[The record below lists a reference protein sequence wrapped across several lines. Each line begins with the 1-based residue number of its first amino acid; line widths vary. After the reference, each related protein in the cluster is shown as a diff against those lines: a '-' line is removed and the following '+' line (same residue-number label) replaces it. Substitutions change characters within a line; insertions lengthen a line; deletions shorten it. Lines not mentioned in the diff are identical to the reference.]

1 MRLKTILMIT
11 GGFAIFLLLG
21 WIVGMRLEDTDMDM
35 GSFLSESRTELGSP
49 LKTTDIR
56 SRLSDLGMLTP
67 FEESDL
73 PVLSTR
79 MPEFG
84 GIEAWLN
91 SDPGAQAD
99 LRGKVVLIDFWTYS
113 CINCIRTLPYITS
126 WDEKYRDEGL
136 VVIGVHTPE
145 FAFEKRKRNVE
156 KAIKRNGIEY
166 AVGLDNTFTTWRN
179 YSNRYWPSKYLFDGR
194 GRLRYSHFGEGKYQE
209 TEEAIRAL
217 LHELG
222 EVTTDDYSSFES
234 DVQYRRIGSVETY
247 IGYARQS
254 LLGSPERVA
263 RDQVQDYTRVAD
275 PVSNKFYLDGSWKIG
290 SEGAT
295 LVSGEGQLVYRYT
308 ASDVHLVMGAPGG
321 TVRAEIRLDGAPV
334 TEPFRSSDIVEE
346 DGRTYVYID
355 EERMYTL
362 IDGPGEYK
370 EHLLE
375 ILYQSPGVQ
384 IYAFTFG

>member
-1 MRLKTILMIT
+1 MRLKTILILT

-21 WIVGMRLEDTDMDM
+21 WIVEMRLEDTDMDM
-35 GSFLSESRTELGSP
+35 DDFLSESRTELGSP

-73 PVLSTR
+73 PVLSIR

-91 SDPGAQAD
+91 DDPGAQAD
-99 LRGKVVLIDFWTYS
+99 LRGKVVLVDFWTYS
-113 CINCIRTLPYITS
+113 CINCVRTLPYLTS

-156 KAIKRNGIEY
+156 KAIERHGIKY

-209 TEEAIRAL
+209 TEKAIRSL

-222 EVTTDDYSSFES
+222 EVTTDDYSLFES
-234 DVQYRRIGSVETY
+234 DVQHRRIGSVETY

-263 RDQVQDYTRVAD
+263 RDQVQDYTRVVD
-275 PVSNKFYLDGSWKIG
+275 PVSNRFYLDGSWKIG
-290 SEGAT
+290 ADEAT

-321 TVRAEIRLDGAPV
+321 TVRAEIRMDGASVP
-334 TEPFRSSDIVEE
+334 ERFRSTDIIEE
-346 DGRTYVYID
+346 DGRTYIYID

-362 IDGPGEYK
+362 IDGPGEYG

-375 ILYQSPGVQ
+375 ILYQSSGVQ